1 MIQPGTYR
9 WFVKVAAL
17 LLLIGV
23 SLPTG
28 LCAKQLMEFCHTDV
42 SAEHAPDMHSNESHC
57 PMKTEAGD
65 THDDQASHDCE
76 DDETCD
82 CHIEQA
88 KTQDPNWISPKNFTP
103 AALAGKPE
111 FHPVNNPDFYRYP
124 YLSDG
129 TYSTPPLFLLNS
141 TFLN

>member
-9 WFVKVAAL
+9 WFVKVTAL
-17 LLLIGV
+17 LLLISV

-42 SAEHAPDMHSNESHC
+42 ATEHAPDRHSDESHC
-57 PMKTEAGD
+57 PMESED
-65 THDDQASHDCE
+65 SDSHDHQATHDCE
-76 DDETCD
+76 DDRCD
-82 CHIEQA
+82 CHIETA
-88 KTQDPNWISPKNFTP
+88 KTQDPTWVPPKSFAP
-103 AALAGKPE
+103 ATLARITE
-111 FHPVNNPDFYRYP
+111 IHPVKSPDFYPYP
-124 YLSDG
+124 SLSDD